1 MNFEE
6 HAAKP
11 LLVAAGI
18 QVPRSWLATT
28 PEEAAQAATELGPVV
43 VKAQVPTG
51 KRGKVGGIKTADDA
65 DSARVA
71 ASEILGMLIGE
82 HTVERVLVEQ
92 RAPIVREYYAA
103 VLNDPAS
110 KGPLVMF
117 SIEGGMDIEE
127 VAITKPEQLR
137 QLSVDIRHGLDH
149 ANALQMLTG
158 LRLDNAGAVAH
169 LLLKLYRV
177 YSTNDA
183 ELVEINPLTVIEG
196 GELVALDC
204 KFVLDD
210 SAIKRQPDISPSGTP
225 EKLTGLEARGQALG
239 IKYIEL
245 DGDIGVLA
253 NGAGLTMTTMDVISH
268 YGGAPANFL
277 EIGGEAYTKA
287 KPALELVLDNPRIKS
302 LVVNFCGAFARTDV
316 MTKGVIDAWQE
327 LEPALPVFFSVHGT
341 GGKEARALLKER
353 MDIVPYATMDDA
365 IIAAIDAAR
374 SRGLAP

>member
-18 QVPRSWLATT
+18 QVPRSMLAAT

-51 KRGKVGGIKTADDA
+51 KRGKAGGIKTADDA
-65 DSARVA
+65 DSARAA

-110 KGPLVMF
+110 KSPLVMF
-117 SIEGGMDIEE
+117 SVEGGMDIEQ
-127 VAITKPEQLR
+127 VAVTKPDRLR

-149 ANALQMLTG
+149 ANALQMLAG
-158 LRLDNAGAVAH
+158 LEFDDAGAVAD
-169 LLLKLYRV
+169 LLVRLYQV

-183 ELVEINPLTVIEG
+183 ELVEINPLAVIEG

-210 SAIKRQPDISPSGTP
+210 SGIQRQPELAARGAREPMT
-225 EKLTGLEARGQALG
+225 ELEARSRELG
-239 IKYIEL
+239 LRYIEL
-245 DGDIGVLA
+245 DGDVGILA
-253 NGAGLTMTTMDVISH
+253 NGAGLTMTTLDVVRYH
-268 YGGAPANFL
+268 GGAPANFL
-277 EIGGEAYTKA
+277 EIGGDAYVKG
-287 KPALELVLDNPRIKS
+287 KPALELVLANPRVKS
-302 LVVNFCGAFARTDV
+302 VLINFCGAVARTDV
-316 MTKGVIDAWQE
+316 MMEGVMAAWE
-327 LEPALPVFFSVHGT
+327 MIKPKVPVFFTVHGT
-341 GGKEARALLKER
+341 GEDEAVQMLRERLGIEPYDAL
-353 MDIVPYATMDDA
+353 DDA
-365 IIAAIDAAR
+365 VRAAVEAAK
-374 SRGLAP
+374 